1 MENSFRFGARKMITA
16 AAGVALAASLCAA
29 VPANAYADEATSDTQ
44 AALTK
49 VNQLLTEIDSANG
62 DYQSALND
70 KAQAEKAVK
79 QANKTIKQE
88 TKKIDKNQGRLSD
101 RVRNMYRGGQ
111 TTILDVLMGSTDLG
125 SFVKNLD
132 LVNAFN
138 ENDASL
144 ISGLKDSR
152 QKVSLAKAEAQQ
164 NADKAAQRA
173 NDAKDRRDQANQLA
187 QEAQQAY
194 VAAYKAAKTEAQK
207 EAVARAV
214 KAEAADGNS
223 ANNAT
228 TKAAATA
235 AAKQIT
241 DAQVT
246 KQITTV
252 QGVTKDTANQTTVS
266 QNDIKGFD
274 ANTGEATLSNGQKA
288 KVVGYDSSTGNAIV
302 DTAMK
307 YVGGKYVYGAE
318 DAAHST
324 FDCSGLVQ
332 YVYGKNGISVG
343 GHNDRAIL
351 NGGSVVNNPQAG
363 DICWWNGHV
372 AIYAGNGKMIS
383 ADNPSSGITYRN
395 VDKGVTYV
403 RYKGGK

>member
-1 MENSFRFGARKMITA
+1 MENSFRFGARKMITGA
-16 AAGVALAASLCAA
+16 IGVALAAGLCAA
-29 VPANAYADEATSDTQ
+29 APTNAYADEATSDTQ
-44 AALTK
+44 AALAK
-49 VNQLLTEIDSANG
+49 VNELLTEIDSANS
-62 DYQSALND
+62 DYQAALKD
-70 KAQAEKAVK
+70 QADAENAIKK
-79 QANKTIKQE
+79 ANKTIKE
-88 TKKIDKNQGRLSD
+88 ESKKIEANQDRLSD

-111 TTILDVLMGSTDLG
+111 ASILDVLMGSTDLN
-125 SFVKNLD
+125 SFITNLD

-164 NADKAAQRA
+164 NADKAAQKA
-173 NDAKDRRDQANQLA
+173 SDAKDRRDQANELA
-187 QEAQQAY
+187 
-194 VAAYKAAKTEAQK
+194 KEAQK
-207 EAVARAV
+207 EYIAAYNAAKTAAQKAAVAKAV
-214 KAEAADGNS
+214 KAEAGAD
-223 ANNAT
+223 NAT
-228 TKAAATA
+228 TQAAATA
-235 AAKQIT
+235 AAQQIT

-246 KQITTV
+246 QQITNT

-266 QNDIKGFD
+266 QKDITGFD
-274 ANTGEATLSNGQKA
+274 SNTGYATLSNGQKA

-302 DTAMK
+302 DTAMQ

-318 DAAHST
+318 DAANST

-332 YVYGKNGISVG
+332 YVYSKNGISVG

-351 NGGSVVNNPQAG
+351 NAGTVVSSPQAG
-363 DICWWNGHV
+363 DICWWDGHV

-383 ADNPSSGITYRN
+383 ADNPSSGITYRD

-403 RYKGGK
+403 RYKNSK